1 MIAYQQRSPATVER
15 ELRHA
20 REQIM
25 RYTNP
30 SRMRR
35 TWELRRDAL
44 ALELA
49 LTSPSV
55 LRVGPL

>member
-1 MIAYQQRSPATVER
+1 MTPRTPEIVLR
-15 ELRHA
+15 ELRQA
-20 REQIM
+20 RQQVM
-25 RYTNP
+25 RYANP

-49 LTSPSV
+49 LISPTT